1 MDGRAV
7 AGEELALDVF
17 NTFGEHLGIAIATL
31 ANVLSVHH
39 FVITG
44 GVSHAWE
51 FFFDPLI
58 TALEE
63 NLFNPHR
70 GMVKVIPGQ
79 LGDKAGVM
87 GVARL
92 AADYL

>member
-1 MDGRAV
+1 M
-7 AGEELALDVF
+7 ALDLF
-17 NTFGEHLGIAIATL
+17 TTFGEHLGIAIANL

-39 FVITG
+39 YVITG
-44 GVSHAWE
+44 GVSGAWGL
-51 FFFDPLI
+51 FLDPMEK
-58 TALEE
+58 ALEA

-70 GMVKVIPGQ
+70 GMVKVFRGQ

-92 AADYL
+92 AADFL